1 MLNII
6 VFSRDRACQLEL
18 FIRSMKFY
26 FKEFN
31 EYKINVLY
39 TYSNDKFKEG
49 YEKIFKIHSDKNINY
64 IKEVKRFK
72 EHVLLLLD
80 PSNPYTVFFVDD
92 IVFKNEFSLNS
103 KQFKLFTMNDEII
116 ALSLRLHPNLTYCYS
131 ARIRMSQPN
140 FDSNLI
146 FKWLGLP
153 GDYGYPMSLDGHF
166 FRTPEF
172 SALSK
177 VLEYNNPNSYE
188 SILAGYPLNR
198 LKMICFEESI
208 IVNNPM
214 NKVQTFNNN
223 VHGNITAEYLNDC
236 FLDDYI
242 IDLENFKGFK
252 NISCHQ
258 EIEIRLVKE
267 LKLDETEN

>member
-6 VFSRDRACQLEL
+6 IFSKDRACQLEL
-18 FIRSMKFY
+18 LLRSMKFY
-26 FKEFN
+26 FKEFS
-31 EYKINVLY
+31 ESKINVLY

-49 YEKIFKIHSDKNINY
+49 YEKLFKIHNDENIKY
-64 IKEVKRFK
+64 IKEVKKFK

-80 PSNPYTVFFVDD
+80 LNNPYTVFFVDD
-92 IVFKNEFSLNS
+92 IVFKNEFTINC
-103 KQFKLFTMNDEII
+103 KQFKLFAMNDEILC
-116 ALSLRLHPNLTYCYS
+116 LSLRLHPYLTYCYS
-131 ARIRMSQPN
+131 ARIRMNKPN

-146 FKWLGLP
+146 FKWIGQS

-166 FRTPEF
+166 FRTLEF

-177 VLEYNNPNSYE
+177 VLDYYNPNSYE
-188 SILAGYPLNR
+188 SMLAGYPLNR

-208 IVNNPM
+208 IVNNPI
-214 NKVQTFNNN
+214 NKVQNFNNN
-223 VHGNITAEYLNDC
+223 VHGNITADYLNDV
-236 FLDDYI
+236 FLNGYI

-258 EIEIRLVKE
+258 EIEIILM
-267 LKLDETEN
+267 KLDEKEN